1 MENLL
6 WMPRTRCFSPSPAK
20 VVWGKTRV
28 IRAVELVRRKEEV
41 LLLAPTGAAAYN
53 IGGRAIHT
61 ALSIDVCTVRP
72 CPSVGQAPDILT
84 VAREDSTVHR

>member
-1 MENLL
+1 MENPL

-28 IRAVELVRRKEEV
+28 IRSVELGFKLVRRKEEV

-61 ALSIDVCTVRP
+61 ALSIDVCTV
-72 CPSVGQAPDILT
+72 
-84 VAREDSTVHR
+84 